1 MQRYFDLE
9 DPNEVTAIGL
19 ELSLTARL
27 GDVPLRGIIDRL
39 DLLPGGDLAVVD
51 YKTGRAPDVTR
62 SRSRLAGVHFYAY
75 LCEQV
80 TGRRPAEVRLMY
92 LRDRVVVAAEP
103 SDQAMRGLR
112 QRTGAVW
119 QAIERACERDTFR
132 PNPSGLCTWCSFR
145 ELCPV
150 FGGDPGRVETWLAAR
165 ASEVASD
172 SLAAR
177 CAS

>member
-1 MQRYFDLE
+1 
-9 DPNEVTAIGL
+9 
-19 ELSLTARL
+19 
-27 GDVPLRGIIDRL
+27 
-39 DLLPGGDLAVVD
+39 
-51 YKTGRAPDVTR
+51 
-62 SRSRLAGVHFYAY
+62 
-75 LCEQV
+75 
-80 TGRRPAEVRLMY
+80 MY

-119 QAIERACERDTFR
+119 AAIERACERDTFL
-132 PNPSGLCTWCSFR
+132 PNPSGLCSWCSFR

-150 FGGDPGRVETWLAAR
+150 FGGDPGRAEMWLAAR
-165 ASEVASD
+165 ASELSSD